1 MNLESY
7 RHFHHREVPMLR
19 MLSVLLAAAILIG
32 CTGTR
37 LSTLDPAPPLRT
49 LSVASSSL
57 LKDKLDPLFAD
68 SLFPPANVGVK
79 VVSLTKNRELYSLNE
94 RMLFNPASNQKLFTS
109 AATLSILGREA
120 TFSTTVSA
128 DTTSGRIIITGG
140 GDPILSTAD
149 LDSIARMCAASLPA
163 GRSWDVCVNVR
174 LFDSLY
180 WGAGWTWDEEPE
192 AYGMFLSPL
201 ILNNNT
207 VTVSVTP
214 ATVAGV
220 PPTVAVDPPTAY
232 TPVANTAITVLDS
245 ITDPV
250 RVSRNWMERSNTIT
264 VTGSMRLN
272 SRSRKDVL
280 SVWKPELY
288 AGTVFSEMLRKNGV
302 ATTGRV
308 LLDSTTAALPPVF
321 VFEHRIDTVLT
332 FMNKVSDN
340 LAAETMLKSIGA
352 RKSGKPGSARD
363 GIHFVNQF
371 LATAGIDTNAIAIA
385 DGSGLSRYNLTSPT
399 AVIGL
404 LKHMYADSVNFPVYY
419 HTLPIAGV
427 DGTIGRRM
435 QGTQASGNLRAKT
448 GTLSGVTAL
457 SGYVRTLD
465 GEWLAFSILMQHY
478 PGSSRDYRAVQDAIG
493 AVLAGLRKTE

>member
-1 MNLESY
+1 
-7 RHFHHREVPMLR
+7 MLR
-19 MLSVLLAAAILIG
+19 TLSVLLAAAILAG

-37 LSTLDPAPPLRT
+37 LSTLDPAPPIRS
-49 LSVASSSL
+49 LSVASSSF
-57 LKDKLDPLFAD
+57 LKDRLDPLIAD
-68 SLFPPANVGVK
+68 SLFPPANIGVK
-79 VVSLTKNRELYSLNE
+79 IVSLTKNRELYSLNE
-94 RMLFNPASNQKLFTS
+94 HMLFNPASNQKLFTS
-109 AATLSILGREA
+109 AAGLSILGKDA
-120 TFSTTVSA
+120 LFPTTVTA
-128 DTTSGRIIITGG
+128 DTLTGRIIITGG

-163 GRSWDVCVNVR
+163 GRSWDVSVNVR
-174 LFDSLY
+174 FFDSLY

-207 VTVSVTP
+207 VTVSVAPAIVPGTP
-214 ATVAGV
+214 PIVT
-220 PPTVAVDPPTAY
+220 VDPPTAY
-232 TPVANTAITVLDS
+232 TPITNTAITVMDS
-245 ITDPV
+245 VTDPV
-250 RVSRNWMERSNTIT
+250 RVTRNWMQRSNTIT
-264 VTGSMRLN
+264 VTGTMRMN
-272 SRSRKDVL
+272 SRTRKDVL

-288 AGTVFSEMLRKNGV
+288 AGTVFSELLRKSGV
-302 ATTGRV
+302 TTTGRV
-308 LLDSTTAALPPVF
+308 FLDSTVTALPPLF

-352 RKSGKPGSARD
+352 RKTGKPGSAHD
-363 GIHFVNQF
+363 GIHFVNEF
-371 LATAGIDTNAIAIA
+371 LATAGIDTNAIAIG
-385 DGSGLSRYNLTSPT
+385 DGSGLSRYDLTSPA

-404 LKHMYADSVNFPVYY
+404 LKHMYADTVNFPVYY

-435 QGTQASGNLRAKT
+435 QGTLAAGNLRAKT

-457 SGYVRTLD
+457 SGYVKTLD

-493 AVLAGLRKTE
+493 ALLAGLRRTE